1 MKIAIEGMDGVG
13 KTTIAKM
20 VANSNNMIYV
30 EKPLTNLFE
39 TEDKD
44 GKKILAKV
52 SEKIYEFDDEA
63 IKAWFFG
70 MGNIYTFLKY
80 KESDLIIDRHFASN
94 YFWNGTKRTD
104 IIFKTMI
111 ELIGNPDIT
120 IILYASVKTR
130 MHRLYKRNPNDYDLT
145 DKEKHVIGYDKMI
158 KFLSDYNIPFIVVD
172 TEGKNEEAVYNEVN
186 EIIKN
191 LKNKQNTKKLV
202 KA

>member
-94 YFWNGTKRTD
+94 YFCCFGSLT
-104 IIFKTMI
+104 
-111 ELIGNPDIT
+111 
-120 IILYASVKTR
+120 VKDV
-130 MHRLYKRNPNDYDLT
+130 ML
-145 DKEKHVIGYDKMI
+145 
-158 KFLSDYNIPFIVVD
+158 FS
-172 TEGKNEEAVYNEVN
+172 
-186 EIIKN
+186 
-191 LKNKQNTKKLV
+191 LV
-202 KA
+202 TVTVPL